1 VCHRDGLV
9 AVVDADV
16 HLSATDELFAGEQLV
31 VGEHLSKPGG
41 LCDLHFGGHRQ
52 WHRPRGDD
60 AHAQRGRSVHEGPAM
75 ALQIGLQSVERVDY
89 TAVGFD
95 HAALPSAT

>member
-1 VCHRDGLV
+1 M
-9 AVVDADV
+9 AP
-16 HLSATDELFAGEQLV
+16 S
-31 VGEHLSKPGG
+31 
-41 LCDLHFGGHRQ
+41 
-52 WHRPRGDD
+52 RGDD